1 MKLIAKVTLVTGAG
15 DIPPGGEIDVK
26 DKAEAESLIARGFA
40 TPVRTAS
47 PKAEPKGEDQGEA
60 GLEGEGA

>member
-15 DIPPGGEIDVK
+15 DIPPGDEIDVK

-40 TPVRTAS
+40 APVRPAAH
-47 PKAEPKGEDQGEA
+47 KAEPKTEGRDESA
-60 GLEGEGA
+60 LEGEGV